1 MDEQKENHSVEEK
14 QEELE
19 ERVENELISALNRK
33 DKDAVLKLVED
44 SHPIDLAYALEEASD
59 SDIVFLATIL
69 PDQQMAEIIEQA
81 DDELQVRIMKL
92 FDLNKILNIFQH
104 MSKDD
109 IVDILGDMPA
119 NRRKELVK
127 LMKSSDQEVIRNLL
141 GYGESTAGGIMTTE
155 YISMRNSHTVSQA
168 LEKVKEIAPKTE
180 ELNILYVLNEKKQLV
195 GTVSLRELLVAKNY
209 DTLNDIMEDNVISVE
224 PEADQEDVARLVSK
238 YDLHAIPV
246 VNKRKGMLGI
256 ITVDDVMEGM
266 EEEATEDFEKMAAM
280 LPSEKPYLKTGVF
293 TLAKNRIP
301 WLLILMLSSTIT
313 GGILVKYENAFAAIP
328 LLVSF
333 IPMLMDTGGNSG
345 SQSST
350 MIIRGMA
357 IGDVEPSDILK
368 VVWKEVRVGV
378 IVGFVLAVVNF
389 IRLMIQYPGNTM
401 ICVTVVISLFCTV
414 IVAKTIGCTL
424 PIGAKVLKLDPAIM
438 ASPMI
443 TTIVDAVSLMVYFNL
458 ACHLLDMTV

>member
-33 DKDAVLKLVED
+33 DKEAVLKLVED

-92 FDLNKILNIFQH
+92 FDLNKIIRIFQH

-155 YISMRNSHTVSQA
+155 YISMRSSLTVSQA

-180 ELNILYVLNEKKQLV
+180 EINILYVLNEK
-195 GTVSLRELLVAKNY
+195 SSWWA
-209 DTLNDIMEDNVISVE
+209 
-224 PEADQEDVARLVSK
+224 PC
-238 YDLHAIPV
+238 
-246 VNKRKGMLGI
+246 
-256 ITVDDVMEGM
+256 
-266 EEEATEDFEKMAAM
+266 
-280 LPSEKPYLKTGVF
+280 PS
-293 TLAKNRIP
+293 
-301 WLLILMLSSTIT
+301 
-313 GGILVKYENAFAAIP
+313 
-328 LLVSF
+328 
-333 IPMLMDTGGNSG
+333 GNFWWPR
-345 SQSST
+345 T
-350 MIIRGMA
+350 MT
-357 IGDVEPSDILK
+357 PSRTS
-368 VVWKEVRVGV
+368 WR
-378 IVGFVLAVVNF
+378 
-389 IRLMIQYPGNTM
+389 
-401 ICVTVVISLFCTV
+401 
-414 IVAKTIGCTL
+414 
-424 PIGAKVLKLDPAIM
+424 
-438 ASPMI
+438 
-443 TTIVDAVSLMVYFNL
+443 TT
-458 ACHLLDMTV
+458 